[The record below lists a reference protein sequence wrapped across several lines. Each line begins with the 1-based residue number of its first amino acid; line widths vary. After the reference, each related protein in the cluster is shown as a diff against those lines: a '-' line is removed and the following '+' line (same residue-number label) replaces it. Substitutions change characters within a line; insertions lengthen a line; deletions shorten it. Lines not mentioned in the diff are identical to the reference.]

1 VVDPDEAV
9 VRSGHVKVREPCGP
23 GVPEVL
29 RIEMPGKA
37 GSGHLVARPRRRT
50 FWQWLT
56 RQWPYLI
63 R

>member
-1 VVDPDEAV
+1 
-9 VRSGHVKVREPCGP
+9 VKVREPCGP

-56 RQWPYLI
+56 RQRPYLI